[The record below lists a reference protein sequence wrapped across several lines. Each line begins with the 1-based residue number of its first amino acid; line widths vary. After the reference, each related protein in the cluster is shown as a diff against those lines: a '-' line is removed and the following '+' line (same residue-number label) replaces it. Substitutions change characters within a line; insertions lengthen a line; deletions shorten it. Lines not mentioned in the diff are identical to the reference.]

1 MGVVASGADAYAQ
14 SFEQGR
20 LVQTEHAETLA
31 DGMACRQPQQLAL
44 DMLRAGAA
52 RIVRASDDE
61 IRAAIRAY
69 HEDTHNLAEGAGA
82 AALAALMQE
91 RQRNAGQRVAVVLSG
106 ANIDRVA
113 LAELLRDEA
122 PVA

>member
-1 MGVVASGADAYAQ
+1 M
-14 SFEQGR
+14 
-20 LVQTEHAETLA
+20 QTEHAETLA